1 MMPPEHKAK
10 LIKAS
15 KLLADLQKDMTTRHD
30 RGSEEYLHTWQ
41 DIYWLREK
49 LGELIRYGF
58 VVYREERPLVP
69 SA

>member
-1 MMPPEHKAK
+1 MMPPEHRAK

-15 KLLADLQKDMTTRHD
+15 KLLADLQKDMTTQQD

-49 LGELIRYGF
+49 LHELIRYGF
-58 VVYREERPLVP
+58 VVYRGERPLAP

>member
-1 MMPPEHKAK
+1 
-10 LIKAS
+10 
-15 KLLADLQKDMTTRHD
+15 MTTQQD

-49 LGELIRYGF
+49 LHELIRYGF
-58 VVYREERPLVP
+58 VVYRGERPLAP

>member
-15 KLLADLQKDMTTRHD
+15 KLLAELQKDMTTRHD

-49 LGELIRYGF
+49 LDELIRYGF
-58 VVYREERPLVP
+58 VLYRGELPMAP